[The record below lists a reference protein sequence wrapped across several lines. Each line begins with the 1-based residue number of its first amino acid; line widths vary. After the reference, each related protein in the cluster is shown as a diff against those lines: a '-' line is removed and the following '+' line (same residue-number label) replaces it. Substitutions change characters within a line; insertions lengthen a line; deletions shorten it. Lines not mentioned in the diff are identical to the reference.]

1 MKTGTVVLVMS
12 LFIATISAAQRNT
25 DAPETIY
32 RTIYEAE
39 WDLVW
44 YEKFLGS
51 IAGFLPSQFELIETR
66 WKSGR
71 REEFF
76 IELKDKDGK
85 VWAQFHS
92 DTTRYRSAVWLPRK
106 PEKTLGNDAVRF
118 IQGCQRLFADEKR
131 NAFYDTFSFGGP
143 SLAAHVFRL
152 PQGTSPN
159 IARFAVQAVDSRG
172 KTEVEGI
179 MEISKNPHPFH
190 YPFISIRLAEDN
202 ISLTLREVKKP

>member
-1 MKTGTVVLVMS
+1 MKQSTVVLVMS
-12 LFIATISAAQRNT
+12 LFITTISAAQQNT
-25 DAPETIY
+25 DAPETVY
-32 RTIYEAE
+32 RTVYEAE
-39 WDLVW
+39 WNLVW

-51 IAGFLPSQFELIETR
+51 IAGLLPSQFELTETR

-76 IELKDKDGK
+76 IELKDDDGK

-92 DTTRYRSAVWLPRK
+92 DTTHYQSVVWLPRK
-106 PEKTLGNDAVRF
+106 PKKTLGNGAVLF
-118 IQGCQRLFADEKR
+118 IHECQRLFADEKR
-131 NAFYDTFSFGGP
+131 DALYGTFSFGGP
-143 SLAAHVFRL
+143 SLAAHAFRL
-152 PQGTSPN
+152 PQDTSQN
-159 IARFAVQAVDSRG
+159 IARFAVQAVNSNG

-179 MEISKNPHPFH
+179 VEISKNPHPFH